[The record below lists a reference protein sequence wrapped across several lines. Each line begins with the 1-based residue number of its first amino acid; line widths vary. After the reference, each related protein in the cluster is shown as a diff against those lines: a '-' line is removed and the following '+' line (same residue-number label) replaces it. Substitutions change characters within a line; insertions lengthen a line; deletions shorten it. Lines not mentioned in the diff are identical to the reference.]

1 MGAVS
6 NIFSTQIRYGW
17 LLDAAPT
24 SAYNGGAHNMAIII
38 AVLGGALIIILS
50 FFLFRILR
58 AKKQSDLLSREKSNL
73 IAIMQNNMK
82 IGFFFMN
89 QNYVIQNYY
98 SRYMEYLLSEKN
110 LGGKLFTDIISESVT
125 PDELESIKDYFRMVL
140 ERKRDPE
147 MLDDVNPLK
156 ELRYVN
162 VKTSAM
168 KVFHCAFATA
178 KQTNGEI
185 FLLVTV
191 YDITARIGL
200 EHKLAEEE
208 YRRQKETE
216 AVFELVQ
223 VQQDVFSDFME
234 DMAFE
239 FDSIDKI
246 LKHDEMSARE
256 ALIKVYQSVHAIK
269 SNAEILGLNIFGA
282 KVHNLE
288 SKIKTLCEMEGE
300 VPFMQ
305 MLNLT
310 MDIEKVSRE
319 REWFRDIINKLKSY
333 AVNNGGKRQN
343 IKVLVDSLAKAANR
357 AAEGAGKQVMLI
369 ADDIQPE
376 AIENGPRRIIK
387 EILMQLVRNSAVHGV
402 ETPDIRKA
410 RGKNET
416 GVIKVSIRLSED
428 NQHIKLNLS
437 DDGKGLDYKMI
448 SERAVSQNIIKKEN
462 VNNKNLLIKAIFAPG
477 FSTADAEG
485 IHTGRGIGLNLVRDR
500 VKEVNGTIS
509 LHSEAGRG
517 IVFFI
522 SIPVVKK
529 QE

>member
-1 MGAVS
+1 
-6 NIFSTQIRYGW
+6 
-17 LLDAAPT
+17 
-24 SAYNGGAHNMAIII
+24 
-38 AVLGGALIIILS
+38 
-50 FFLFRILR
+50 
-58 AKKQSDLLSREKSNL
+58 
-73 IAIMQNNMK
+73 
-82 IGFFFMN
+82 
-89 QNYVIQNYY
+89 
-98 SRYMEYLLSEKN
+98 
-110 LGGKLFTDIISESVT
+110 
-125 PDELESIKDYFRMVL
+125 
-140 ERKRDPE
+140 
-147 MLDDVNPLK
+147 
-156 ELRYVN
+156 
-162 VKTSAM
+162 
-168 KVFHCAFATA
+168 
-178 KQTNGEI
+178 
-185 FLLVTV
+185 
-191 YDITARIGL
+191 
-200 EHKLAEEE
+200 
-208 YRRQKETE
+208 
-216 AVFELVQ
+216 
-223 VQQDVFSDFME
+223 
-234 DMAFE
+234 
-239 FDSIDKI
+239 
-246 LKHDEMSARE
+246 
-256 ALIKVYQSVHAIK
+256 
-269 SNAEILGLNIFGA
+269 
-282 KVHNLE
+282 
-288 SKIKTLCEMEGE
+288 
-300 VPFMQ
+300 